1 MNKNFEAFREFYES
15 LDINFSII
23 CFSETWANDSNFD
36 ENSLFQIEGYNP
48 IHQIRKNRKGG
59 GIAIFVRNSLLYKI
73 RDDLSINCDDI
84 ESLSIEIVNDHTKN
98 IVINVVYRPP
108 DGDLS
113 ISETFFRKILSENS
127 NANKTRFLA
136 GDFNI
141 NVLDYENMRI
151 MRIMRMFEFS
161 MIPTI
166 NKPTRVTSYTATAI
180 DNIITN
186 SILDKDFK
194 SAIIKT
200 DLSDHFPVIFVIKL
214 KTMFSPNNQVDQFI
228 FKRDF
233 NENTLTLFKRNLF
246 ETSWDSVKKVDDSN
260 ESYNKFLEIFS
271 SLYEKYFPLTKVKL
285 KPKRKNSPW
294 ITNRITKSS
303 KRKQKLY
310 EKFLKH
316 RTQESKQIYKDYKNL
331 FEIIK
336 RKSKKQFYS
345 EKLIK
350 FQGNAKKT

>member
-36 ENSLFQIEGYNP
+36 KNSLFQIEGYNP
-48 IHQIRKNRKGG
+48 THQIRKNRKGG

-84 ESLSIEIVNDHTKN
+84 ESLSIEIVNNHTKD
-98 IVINVVYRPP
+98 IIINVVYRPP

-113 ISETFFRKILSENS
+113 ISETFFRKILSENT
-127 NANKTRFLA
+127 NANKTLFLA

-141 NVLDYENMRI
+141 NVLDYENNKKVQNFVNL
-151 MRIMRMFEFS
+151 MFEFS

-166 NKPTRVTSYTATAI
+166 NKPTRVTSYKATAI

-186 SILDKDFK
+186 AILDKDFK

-200 DLSDHFPVIFVIKL
+200 DLSDLFPVIIVIKL
-214 KTMFSPNNQVDQFI
+214 KTKFSNNQVDQFI

-233 NENTLTLFKRNLF
+233 NGNTLTLFKQNLF
-246 ETSWDSVKKVDDSN
+246 ETS
-260 ESYNKFLEIFS
+260 
-271 SLYEKYFPLTKVKL
+271 
-285 KPKRKNSPW
+285 
-294 ITNRITKSS
+294 
-303 KRKQKLY
+303 
-310 EKFLKH
+310 
-316 RTQESKQIYKDYKNL
+316 
-331 FEIIK
+331 
-336 RKSKKQFYS
+336 
-345 EKLIK
+345 
-350 FQGNAKKT
+350 